1 MLRKISIIAGALVGA
16 AVVAVLLVYASS
28 VESEIRPLCFSLLK
42 GRFVVVEGEEAEI
55 VMKGLD
61 KLTKYADLV
70 IVNVY
75 GMVDP
80 VIEVRLVNGSMLL
93 AKAERML
100 LPLRDDMTVA
110 LLRVRGQP
118 RRAGEQVVI
127 MLEVVQGRSRTAR
140 PLEVPV
146 VSKDHWPTLE
156 VLSIAL
162 AVAVLALAIAVAY
175 IVRKIIK
182 KKVEEV

>member
-1 MLRKISIIAGALVGA
+1 VRKTLIIAGVLVGA
-16 AVVAVLLVYASS
+16 AVAAVLFVLASS
-28 VESEIRPLCFSLLK
+28 VESEISPLYFSLLK
-42 GRFVVVEGEEAEI
+42 RSFVVVEGEEAEI

-61 KLTKYADLV
+61 KLTRYADLV

-80 VIEVRLVNGSMLL
+80 VIEVRLVNGSVFL
-93 AKAERML
+93 AKTESLL

-127 MLEVVQGRSRTAR
+127 TLEVQQGRSRTAR
-140 PLEVPV
+140 SLEIPI
-146 VSKDHWPTLE
+146 VSKNHSTLE
-156 VLSIAL
+156 MLSITQVLTAL
-162 AVAVLALAIAVAY
+162 ALVAAVGY
-175 IVRKIIK
+175 IVWKRIT
-182 KKVEEV
+182 ERGAEV